1 MNQDWILSIDFGTS
15 NTAAAHTNHSR
26 GNVEAVS
33 LSQNHL
39 TMPSSVYIET
49 PEQIDTGGVALDKAA
64 RNPAG
69 FLAAPKRVVPRQTI
83 QINGFDVPLSMPVA
97 AILESVVRKASRE
110 HNFQRPSELV
120 LTHPEAWSD
129 AEVKVLLD
137 AAEKLGLNAT
147 AIRTVSEPKAAAQY
161 YSQAQPLK
169 PGDKIAV
176 FDFGGG
182 TLDIAVLQAAQDGS
196 FTILNADGDNG
207 LGGKSF
213 DSLIYKWV
221 LEQLEEEN
229 PEHAEYLRHS
239 ASLSK
244 RQSLEDSIRRAK
256 ELLSET
262 SAATVKIPAAPGQDE
277 DTPLQLTRTE
287 FEEIIRPTLE
297 RAVALTESTLR
308 RAGVNKP
315 EDLQALYLTGGS
327 ARIPLVQEMLGRLGP
342 IATLDDPKLVVAQG
356 AISAAAPLVR
366 NLQPTPGSA
375 PVSAPLPPSGS
386 ETAAFPAQTSAR
398 GNNAGGMPVAG
409 GGPATGTSRS
419 KSSSRWWKIGGAA
432 AVAVALIG
440 GITWA
445 ATGTRDT
452 PEPEAAAPT
461 TQTSEAAETTATPTT
476 SAARLSTAEDIYN
489 ALPKALQDATSG
501 CFASNNGTKITC
513 DMELTEA
520 TAEFFASTSPYGTPK
535 VSFAVGAEDA
545 RRERAMITAG
555 SYNNGQDVE
564 PLESADGNALA
575 VATNSSAR
583 MADLHYANKET
594 GLIISSRDFASPES
608 AADWLAHYDLL

>member
-1 MNQDWILSIDFGTS
+1 MSQDWILSIDFGTS

-49 PEQIDTGGVALDKAA
+49 PEQIDTGDVALDKAA

-69 FLAAPKRVVPRQTI
+69 FLSAPKRVVPRQTI

-97 AILESVVRKASRE
+97 AILETVVRKASRE

-182 TLDIAVLQAAQDGS
+182 TLDIAVLEAAQDGS
-196 FTILNADGDNG
+196 FTILNADGDTA

-213 DSLIYKWV
+213 DTLINKWV
-221 LEQLEEEN
+221 LQQLEEEN
-229 PEHAEYLRHS
+229 PEHAEYLRDS

-244 RQSLEDSIRRAK
+244 RHALEDSIRRAK

-262 SAATVKIPAAPGQDE
+262 SAATVNIPAAPGQDE
-277 DTPLQLTRTE
+277 DTPLQLTRSE
-287 FEEIIRPTLE
+287 FEEIIRPTLQ

-308 RAGVNKP
+308 RAGVHKP
-315 EDLQALYLTGGS
+315 EDLKALYLTGGS
-327 ARIPLVQEMLGRLGP
+327 ARIPLVQEMLGHLGP

-356 AISAAAPLVR
+356 AISAAAPLIR
-366 NLQPTPGSA
+366 GLQTPHSVPMPA
-375 PVSAPLPPSGS
+375 SSS
-386 ETAAFPAQTSAR
+386 ETAAFPAQTSTRQTPVA
-398 GNNAGGMPVAG
+398 AGGAV
-409 GGPATGTSRS
+409 TGTSRS
-419 KSSSRWWKIGGAA
+419 NSSSRWWKMGAA
-432 AVAVALIG
+432 AAAAVTLL
-440 GITWA
+440 GIAWA
-445 ATGTRDT
+445 ATSGRDT
-452 PEPEAAAPT
+452 PEPEAATTT
-461 TQTSEAAETTATPTT
+461 TQTSETAEATATPWTPVT
-476 SAARLSTAEDIYN
+476 RLSTAEDIYE
-489 ALPKALQDATSG
+489 ALPEALQKATTGCTALDSG
-501 CFASNNGTKITC
+501 TRIMC
-513 DMELTEA
+513 DMELTDA
-520 TAEFFASTSPYGTPK
+520 TAGFFTSTSPYDAPQ
-535 VSFAVGAEDA
+535 VSYAVGTEDA

-555 SYNNGQDVE
+555 SYNNGQEVE

-575 VATNSSAR
+575 VATDVHGRAG
-583 MADLHYANKET
+583 DLHYANKET
-594 GLIISSRDFASPES
+594 GLIISSSDFASADA
-608 AADWLAHYDLL
+608 AADWLEHYNLL

>member
-49 PEQIDTGGVALDKAA
+49 PEHIETGGIALDKAA

-110 HNFQRPSELV
+110 HNLQRPSELV

-161 YSQAQPLK
+161 YSQVQPLK
-169 PGDKIAV
+169 PGDRIAV

-196 FTILNADGDNG
+196 FTILNADGDNA

-213 DSLIYKWV
+213 DSLINKWV

-229 PEHAEYLRHS
+229 PEHAEYLRRS
-239 ASLSK
+239 APPSK
-244 RQSLEDSIRRAK
+244 LRALEDSIRWAK

-262 SAATVKIPAAPGQDE
+262 STATVKIPSAPGQEE
-277 DTPLQLTRTE
+277 DTPLQLTRGE

-327 ARIPLVQEMLGRLGP
+327 ARIPLVHEMLGRLGP

-366 NLQPTPGSA
+366 GLQPTSAGATGSA
-375 PVSAPLPPSGS
+375 SDS
-386 ETAAFPAQTSAR
+386 ETAEFPVQTPAS
-398 GNNAGGMPVAG
+398 GNRTEGMPVAG
-409 GGPATGTSRS
+409 SAPTTGTPKN
-419 KSSSRWWKIGGAA
+419 KSSSRWGKIGAAA

-461 TQTSEAAETTATPTT
+461 AQTNEAAATTAAPTT
-476 SAARLSTAEDIYN
+476 SAARLSTADDIYN
-489 ALPKALQDATSG
+489 ALPMALQDATSG
-501 CFASNNGTKITC
+501 CFASNNGTRITC

-520 TAEFFASTSPYGTPK
+520 TAEFFASTSPYDTPK

-575 VATNSSAR
+575 VATDSTGQT
-583 MADLHYANKET
+583 ADLHYANKET
-594 GLIISSRDFASPES
+594 GLIISSMDFASADA
-608 AADWLAHYDLL
+608 AADWLTHYDLL